1 MNKISKEDLNDISSS
16 KENMKKKKSIFLN
29 KNSFNSMVSKS
40 NSLDLYETNNNSKYF
55 SNNPSIEQ
63 KKNFDNYEGCKNIL
77 DIKDTKKGNNKINF
91 LRKKTKINFI
101 ITKEIEKK
109 PKFFTT
115 KYFRKSDKI
124 SFGKS
129 HNKNAKKICK
139 KKKLFRTYNYSYFDD
154 SIKNTNE
161 GKWSSEEHIKFIE
174 SFVNY
179 GKKWATIQKCVG
191 TRSSSQV
198 RSHAQKFFFRLKRL
212 NTDKYSFNLRNN
224 NIKSLSDVINIIE
237 INNKTGK
244 NNKEYLI
251 DTLIALSDLNRGNKA
266 KKFFERKK
274 DNLILEIKQ
283 EKTVNDKISKI
294 DDKILNKINS
304 NNNKSKLD
312 DFISGT
318 DLINDLI
325 KDEDE
330 DEDIIPNKQSYIE
343 ERYIHNKFLELKE
356 RGVYDNNDIVQGQ
369 IWSNSFKNVDNSIN
383 ENFIGNNN
391 SIIISDYSSFCNIDI
406 SSVEPMNNIYLRKI
420 LNKHF

>member
-1 MNKISKEDLNDISSS
+1 MKFSKEDLNDISSS

-63 KKNFDNYEGCKNIL
+63 KKNFDNFEGGKNIL

-115 KYFRKSDKI
+115 EYYKKNDKI
-124 SFGKS
+124 FFGKS
-129 HNKNAKKICK
+129 HTKNANKICK
-139 KKKLFRTYNYSYFDD
+139 KKKLFQTCNYSYFDD

-179 GKKWATIQKCVG
+179 GKKWATIQKSVG
-191 TRSSSQV
+191 TRSCSQV

-224 NIKSLSDVINIIE
+224 NIKSLSDVINIIA
-237 INNKTGK
+237 INNKSGE

-251 DTLIALSDLNRGNKA
+251 DTLIALSDLNSRNKA
-266 KKFFERKK
+266 KKSFERKK

-283 EKTVNDKISKI
+283 EEAVNDKISKI

-304 NNNKSKLD
+304 NNSKSNFC

-318 DLINDLI
+318 DLIND
-325 KDEDE
+325 EDE
-330 DEDIIPNKQSYIE
+330 EEDIIPDKKSYLE
-343 ERYIHNKFLELKE
+343 ERYINNNILLELKE
-356 RGVYDNNDIVQGQ
+356 KNICNNNDIIQVQNL
-369 IWSNSFKNVDNSIN
+369 NSSSKYMNNLIN
-383 ENFIGNNN
+383 KNFIVNNN
-391 SIIISDYSSFCNIDI
+391 SILLSDCSSFCNIDL
-406 SSVEPMNNIYLRKI
+406 SDSMNNIYLRKL

>member
-1 MNKISKEDLNDISSS
+1 MKFSKEDLNDISSS
-16 KENMKKKKSIFLN
+16 EENMKKKKSIFLN

-40 NSLDLYETNNNSKYF
+40 NSLDLNETNNNSKYF

-63 KKNFDNYEGCKNIL
+63 KKDFDNYEGCKNIL
-77 DIKDTKKGNNKINF
+77 DIKDTKKGDNKINF

-101 ITKEIEKK
+101 ITKEVEKK

-115 KYFRKSDKI
+115 EYYKKNDKI
-124 SFGKS
+124 FFGKS
-129 HNKNAKKICK
+129 HNKNANKICK
-139 KKKLFRTYNYSYFDD
+139 KKKLFQTCNYSYFDEPTE
-154 SIKNTNE
+154 NTNE
-161 GKWSSEEHIKFIE
+161 GKWSSEEHIKFIQ

-179 GKKWATIQKCVG
+179 GKKWATIQKSVG
-191 TRSSSQV
+191 TRSCSQV

-224 NIKSLSDVINIIE
+224 NIKSLSDVINIIA
-237 INNKTGK
+237 INNKSGK

-266 KKFFERKK
+266 KKSFERKK

-283 EKTVNDKISKI
+283 EEAVNDKISKI

-304 NNNKSKLD
+304 NNSKSNFC

-318 DLINDLI
+318 DLIND
-325 KDEDE
+325 EDE
-330 DEDIIPNKQSYIE
+330 EEDIIPDKKSYLE
-343 ERYIHNKFLELKE
+343 ERYINNNILLELKE
-356 RGVYDNNDIVQGQ
+356 KNICNNNDIIQGQ
-369 IWSNSFKNVDNSIN
+369 NLNSSSKYMNNLIN
-383 ENFIGNNN
+383 KNFIVNNN
-391 SIIISDYSSFCNIDI
+391 SILLSDCSSFCNIDL
-406 SSVEPMNNIYLRKI
+406 SDSMNNIYLRKL

>member
-29 KNSFNSMVSKS
+29 KNGFDSMVSKS
-40 NSLDLYETNNNSKYF
+40 NSLDLNETNNNSKYF

-115 KYFRKSDKI
+115 EYYKKNDKI
-124 SFGKS
+124 FFGKS
-129 HNKNAKKICK
+129 HNKNVNKICK
-139 KKKLFRTYNYSYFDD
+139 KKKLFQTCNYSYFDN
-154 SIKNTNE
+154 SIKNINE

-198 RSHAQKFFFRLKRL
+198 RSHAQKFFIRLKRL

-224 NIKSLSDVINIIE
+224 NIKSLSDVINIIA
-237 INNKTGK
+237 INNKSGK

-266 KKFFERKK
+266 KKYLEKNK
-274 DNLILEIKQ
+274 DNLIVEIKEE
-283 EKTVNDKISKI
+283 EKAVYDEISKI
-294 DDKILNKINS
+294 DDVFLNKINN

-318 DLINDLI
+318 DLIND
-325 KDEDE
+325 EDE
-330 DEDIIPNKQSYIE
+330 EEDIIPDKKSYLE

-356 RGVYDNNDIVQGQ
+356 RGMYDNNDIIQGQ
-369 IWSNSFKNVDNSIN
+369 NWNSSFKYMDNSIN
-383 ENFIGNNN
+383 ENFIRNNN

-406 SSVEPMNNIYLRKI
+406 SSIEPMNNIYLRKI

>member
-1 MNKISKEDLNDISSS
+1 MKFSKEDLNDISSS
-16 KENMKKKKSIFLN
+16 EENMKKKKSIFLN

-40 NSLDLYETNNNSKYF
+40 NSLDLYETNNNSKYL
-55 SNNPSIEQ
+55 SNNLSIEP
-63 KKNFDNYEGCKNIL
+63 KKDNDNFEDRKNIL

-115 KYFRKSDKI
+115 EYYKKNDKI
-124 SFGKS
+124 FFGKS
-129 HNKNAKKICK
+129 HNKNANKICK
-139 KKKLFRTYNYSYFDD
+139 KKKLFQTCNYSYFDD

-161 GKWSSEEHIKFIE
+161 GKWSSEEHIKFIQ

-179 GKKWATIQKCVG
+179 GKKWATIQKSVG
-191 TRSSSQV
+191 TRSCSQV
-198 RSHAQKFFFRLKRL
+198 RSHAQKFFLRLKRL
-212 NTDKYSFNLRNN
+212 NTDKYSFNFQNN
-224 NIKSLSDVINIIE
+224 NIKSLSDVINIIS
-237 INNKTGK
+237 INNKTDK
-244 NNKEYLI
+244 NNKEYII
-251 DTLIALSDLNRGNKA
+251 DTLIALSDLNRGNKSK
-266 KKFFERKK
+266 KKFERIR

-304 NNNKSKLD
+304 NNSKTNFC
-312 DFISGT
+312 DFIS
-318 DLINDLI
+318 DNDLI
-325 KDEDE
+325 SDLSKDEDE
-330 DEDIIPNKQSYIE
+330 DEDIIPNKKSYFE

-356 RGVYDNNDIVQGQ
+356 RDLRDNNDIIQGQ
-369 IWSNSFKNVDNSIN
+369 NWNSSFKYMDNSIN
-383 ENFIGNNN
+383 ENFIDNNN

>member
-1 MNKISKEDLNDISSS
+1 MKFSKEDLNDISSS
-16 KENMKKKKSIFLN
+16 EENMKKKKSIFLN

-40 NSLDLYETNNNSKYF
+40 NSLDLYETNNNSKYL
-55 SNNPSIEQ
+55 SNNLSIEP
-63 KKNFDNYEGCKNIL
+63 KKDNDNFEDRKNIL

-101 ITKEIEKK
+101 ITKEVEKK

-115 KYFRKSDKI
+115 EYYKKNDKI
-124 SFGKS
+124 FFGKS
-129 HNKNAKKICK
+129 HNKNANKICK
-139 KKKLFRTYNYSYFDD
+139 KKKLFRTCNYSYFDD

-161 GKWSSEEHIKFIE
+161 GKWSSEEHIKFIQ

-179 GKKWATIQKCVG
+179 GKKWATIQKSVG
-191 TRSSSQV
+191 TRSCSQV

-224 NIKSLSDVINIIE
+224 NIKSLSDVINIIS
-237 INNKTGK
+237 INNKTDK
-244 NNKEYLI
+244 NNKEYII
-251 DTLIALSDLNRGNKA
+251 DTLIALSDLNRGNKSK
-266 KKFFERKK
+266 KKFERIR

-318 DLINDLI
+318 DLIND
-325 KDEDE
+325 EDE
-330 DEDIIPNKQSYIE
+330 EEDIIPDKKSYLE
-343 ERYIHNKFLELKE
+343 ERYINNNILLELKE
-356 RGVYDNNDIVQGQ
+356 KNIFNNNDIIQGQ
-369 IWSNSFKNVDNSIN
+369 NWNSSSKYMNNLIN
-383 ENFIGNNN
+383 KNFIVNNN
-391 SIIISDYSSFCNIDI
+391 SILLSDCSSFCNIDL
-406 SSVEPMNNIYLRKI
+406 SDSMNNIYLRKL